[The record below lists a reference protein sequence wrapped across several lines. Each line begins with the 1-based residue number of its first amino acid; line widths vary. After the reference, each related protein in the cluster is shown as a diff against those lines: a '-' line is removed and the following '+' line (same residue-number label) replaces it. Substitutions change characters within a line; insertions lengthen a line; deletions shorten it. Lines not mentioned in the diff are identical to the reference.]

1 MAYIEQEDG
10 SWLTEKQIKFCNEY
24 LVDLNGLQ
32 AAIRAGYS
40 ENTAGEIAYENLNK
54 PHIKAFIAKRRA
66 EIAKVNDLSPE
77 WVVNR
82 FKDISDRCMT
92 AVPVMEFDPVEKMM
106 KQKTAVTEEGEEIG
120 VWEFDSTGANKATE
134 MIGKHLGMFISQ
146 KVDVNAKVEQTQIV
160 FKKAE

>member
-1 MAYIEQEDG
+1 
-10 SWLTEKQIKFCNEY
+10 
-24 LVDLNGLQ
+24 
-32 AAIRAGYS
+32 
-40 ENTAGEIAYENLNK
+40 
-54 PHIKAFIAKRRA
+54 
-66 EIAKVNDLSPE
+66 
-77 WVVNR
+77 
-82 FKDISDRCMT
+82 
-92 AVPVMEFDPVEKMM
+92 VPVMEFDPVEKMM